1 MTPLSALSGGKTP
14 FFSVDDSFQL
24 LIKTFLKLLQRGRLC
39 QQREFLSKGVKE
51 LCKGQPVLSAATTF
65 SVKTHKPVSRLV
77 PSNGGVKNSSRL

>member
-51 LCKGQPVLSAATTF
+51 LCKGQPVSSASTTF
-65 SVKTHKPVSRLV
+65 SVKTHKPGSSLV
-77 PSNGGVKNSSRL
+77 LSNG

>member
-51 LCKGQPVLSAATTF
+51 FCKGQPVLIAE
-65 SVKTHKPVSRLV
+65 
-77 PSNGGVKNSSRL
+77 